1 MEEDPASSA
10 ILRIAY
16 ILTNINLSKAFLGY
30 QKIQLSIEF
39 VLVVH

>member
-10 ILRIAY
+10 ILRVAY
-16 ILTNINLSKAFLGY
+16 ILININLNKAFLGW

-39 VLVVH
+39 VPVVH